1 MIFKK
6 LLNFILNHKIILGIN
21 YHRIGKQ
28 KKENPFKSVHSVNF
42 NVFKIQIILI
52 KYFFKILSLDEIQS
66 GKVNSKINFFIT
78 FDDVS
83 YDSITAFNWLK
94 SKKIPFTICPNISII
109 ENKYSNGDR
118 IRFIKKFLT
127 KEEIEIKLKDSLSEE
142 EFKLLKKIGLKKF
155 SKSYEINQINFFN
168 IFNNFFKNF
177 EKDFDK
183 FKKNK
188 NYLYWNDIL
197 DLSKICKIAS
207 HGNNHND
214 YFYLDYNKIYYEME
228 SSKKIFNIKTN
239 KNVQIFAVPYG
250 AYNQNLGVMLNRAA
264 KKLGYKQ
271 ILWTGNQAI
280 IYSGI
285 KYHQIQNLF
294 RMNAPS
300 NIFTFIKTLI
310 YCFLQTSTILKDN
323 KNLSLSYEKKF
334 KNFDIKNDVSID
346 EIAAFEN
353 VLRPDKDY
361 SSNENFIEKVYIN
374 NPFREQR
381 PFNFSIIRNNV
392 INAVHY
398 NLYKN
403 YRVNKSSYTILES
416 SGWRKFDSTPSNIN
430 SALFLSAMQ
439 TCNLIYAWRP
449 SEYLA
454 PGYKNNNDFF
464 MIGIKEFLLK
474 PKNYDIE
481 DENSIFIVDQCPG
494 DIDPFL
500 KKFNEKFYFTLER
513 SVKFYKWRIDRYPLG
528 EKKYFIKKVQNNIK
542 SILISQILNKKALI
556 VDLIYDDIEDGI
568 SMIQNFLNYC
578 KLNNILNIKFS
589 ISNKDLIEKINKT
602 FNCKFNNFESFIY
615 VKNLIDEN
623 LIIRKHLDK
632 IQSFETYVSGDVL
645 IK

>member
-28 KKENPFKSVHSVNF
+28 KNENPFKSVHSVNF

-52 KYFFKILSLDEIQS
+52 KHFFKILSLDEIQS

-155 SKSYEINQINFFN
+155 SKSYEINQVNFFN

-271 ILWTGNQAI
+271 ILLTCNQAI

-285 KYHQIQNLF
+285 KYHQ
-294 RMNAPS
+294 S
-300 NIFTFIKTLI
+300 KFI
-310 YCFLQTSTILKDN
+310 
-323 KNLSLSYEKKF
+323 
-334 KNFDIKNDVSID
+334 
-346 EIAAFEN
+346 
-353 VLRPDKDY
+353 
-361 SSNENFIEKVYIN
+361 
-374 NPFREQR
+374 
-381 PFNFSIIRNNV
+381 
-392 INAVHY
+392 
-398 NLYKN
+398 
-403 YRVNKSSYTILES
+403 
-416 SGWRKFDSTPSNIN
+416 
-430 SALFLSAMQ
+430 
-439 TCNLIYAWRP
+439 
-449 SEYLA
+449 
-454 PGYKNNNDFF
+454 
-464 MIGIKEFLLK
+464 
-474 PKNYDIE
+474 
-481 DENSIFIVDQCPG
+481 
-494 DIDPFL
+494 
-500 KKFNEKFYFTLER
+500 
-513 SVKFYKWRIDRYPLG
+513 
-528 EKKYFIKKVQNNIK
+528 
-542 SILISQILNKKALI
+542 
-556 VDLIYDDIEDGI
+556 
-568 SMIQNFLNYC
+568 
-578 KLNNILNIKFS
+578 
-589 ISNKDLIEKINKT
+589 
-602 FNCKFNNFESFIY
+602 
-615 VKNLIDEN
+615 
-623 LIIRKHLDK
+623 
-632 IQSFETYVSGDVL
+632 
-645 IK
+645 